1 MRHER
6 GESRTVYAGAGQLA
20 SFYLEPED
28 FTVPNDEQEVPKLD
42 TSIPQTA
49 RIWNYLLGG
58 KDNFAADRAVGEQ
71 ILVGQPAL
79 AENARLSR
87 AFLVRAVRYLA
98 AEAGVRQFLDIGTG
112 LPTANNTHEVA
123 QASAPESKIVYVD
136 NDPLVLAHARALL
149 TSAPEGVTNYVD
161 ANMYDTDVVLS
172 EAAKTLDFSQPVAVL
187 FMGVLGHVEKDADAQ
202 GIVRT
207 AMDAVPSGSYFA
219 MYDGTDTSPEV
230 VEAARLWNL
239 SAVPQYH
246 LRSADRLARFF
257 DGLEFVEPGLVS
269 VTKWRPETEMHE
281 IDQYGAVG
289 RKP

>member
-1 MRHER
+1 VADE
-6 GESRTVYAGAGQLA
+6 
-20 SFYLEPED
+20 
-28 FTVPNDEQEVPKLD
+28 EQETLKLD

-87 AFLVRAVRYLA
+87 DFLVRAVRYLA
-98 AEAGVRQFLDIGTG
+98 GEAGVRQFLDVGTG

-123 QASAPESKIVYVD
+123 QSVAPDSKIVYVD
-136 NDPLVLAHARALL
+136 NDPLVLVHARALL
-149 TSAPEGVTNYVD
+149 TSDPAGETDYVD
-161 ANMYDTDVVLS
+161 ADMYDTDRVLR
-172 EAAKTLDFSQPVAVL
+172 EAARTLDFSQPVAVL
-187 FMGVLGHVEKDADAQ
+187 FMGVLGHIEEDAVAQ
-202 GIVRT
+202 GVVKNL
-207 AMDAVPSGSYFA
+207 MDAVPSGSYLA
-219 MYDGTDTSPEV
+219 SYDGTDTSPEV

-246 LRSADRLARFF
+246 LRSAARLAQFF
-257 DGLEFVEPGLVS
+257 DGLQLVEPGLVS
-269 VTKWRPETEMHE
+269 VTQWRPEVEMHE